1 LQHESLKTVITYT
14 NIKLR
19 KIPLYSSIFD
29 RDEYGVELPNS
40 LKVDHYEITLEQ
52 QDEESNKEFL
62 RGICVIFIRLLFSS
76 RTIYLH
82 AQKPH
87 IELNTIIVHKQN
99 STYYG
104 IVPDIVAYY
113 NENHMYSFTF
123 EKALMQGHYALNI
136 SFLTFLDNN
145 EENFFEMRYKNIEG
159 ENE

>member
-1 LQHESLKTVITYT
+1 MNLLKPLLLILILNYAKSLYIHQY
-14 NIKLR
+14 
-19 KIPLYSSIFD
+19 FD

-40 LKVDHYEITLEQ
+40 MKVDHYEITLEQ

-62 RGICVIFIRLLFSS
+62 RGICVIFIRLFFSS
-76 RTIYLH
+76 RAIYLH

-87 IELNTIIVHKQN
+87 IELDTVIVHKQN

-145 EENFFEMRYKNIEG
+145 EENFFKMRYKNIEG
-159 ENE
+159 EK